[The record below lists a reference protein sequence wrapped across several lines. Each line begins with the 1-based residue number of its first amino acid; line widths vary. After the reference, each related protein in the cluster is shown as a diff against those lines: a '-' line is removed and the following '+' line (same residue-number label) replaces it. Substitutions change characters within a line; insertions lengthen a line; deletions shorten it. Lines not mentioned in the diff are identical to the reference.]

1 MNQIVTNHPKPEPQ
15 LPLLPPELMELFKI
29 RLDRLDEAEQ
39 SLIVLAAIEAI
50 ADFAAG
56 ECADFSASTD
66 VGMASANQRAD
77 TYVATF
83 SVTLKRA
90 LLEQF
95 SPKVF

>member
-1 MNQIVTNHPKPEPQ
+1 MTQIVTNHPKPELEMPQ
-15 LPLLPPELMELFKI
+15 LPPELMELFKI
-29 RLDRLDEAEQ
+29 RMDRLDEAEQ

-66 VGMASANQRAD
+66 VGMTSANQRAD

-83 SVTLKRA
+83 SVIIKRA
-90 LLEQF
+90 LLDQF

>member
-1 MNQIVTNHPKPEPQ
+1 MNQFIINHSAPEAETPQ
-15 LPLLPPELMELFKI
+15 LPPEVMELFKI
-29 RLDRLDEAEQ
+29 KLDRLEESEQ

-50 ADFAAG
+50 AVFAAG

-66 VGMASANQRAD
+66 VGLTNANQRAD

-83 SVTLKRA
+83 GVNIKRA